1 MKINMNN
8 WELET
13 EHGIYF
19 WGGILS
25 NWARSMFT
33 AKLAPTGNLLEFNTA
48 EQYMMR
54 IKAEVFNDT
63 VSAEQIMLSVD
74 PRHQKRLGRAIIGYS
89 DAVWN
94 PIARDLSYVGIYNKF
109 MQIPSMQKA
118 LLGSGDK
125 LIIEASPVDTKWGV
139 GLDYH
144 DLRIFDKAQWRG
156 TNWLGQILMKVRDDI
171 RNGASSEFTK
181 IDWTRYE

>member
-1 MKINMNN
+1 
-8 WELET
+8 
-13 EHGIYF
+13 
-19 WGGILS
+19 
-25 NWARSMFT
+25 
-33 AKLAPTGNLLEFNTA
+33 
-48 EQYMMR
+48 
-54 IKAEVFNDT
+54 
-63 VSAEQIMLSVD
+63 
-74 PRHQKRLGRAIIGYS
+74 
-89 DAVWN
+89 
-94 PIARDLSYVGIYNKF
+94 